1 MNALCA
7 PNAHK
12 STTDCA
18 SYAHDRIVKAMHN
31 AFMDTDW
38 FKEMKRKAKVTDAV
52 LAEALGV
59 ERSVAN
65 KVVNGKVE
73 MNARRA
79 DAVADL
85 FGVSRDEVLYR
96 AGISTEQPTLASPG
110 DGSETVDIQRLDLS
124 VSMGHG
130 TLIEGYVENEP
141 VTFDLAFIRAITRAA
156 TKNLRLITGIGD
168 SMYPT
173 LNDGDTILIDTSDRR
188 LSKLDGIYWVN
199 VYGAANLK
207 RLRAIGKGRVLIKSD
222 NPAVDDQEVDAED
235 LLIEGRAIWVARGL

>member
-1 MNALCA
+1 M
-7 PNAHK
+7 HK
-12 STTDCA
+12 TL
-18 SYAHDRIVKAMHN
+18 
-31 AFMDTDW
+31 MDTEW
-38 FKEMKRKAKVTDAV
+38 FKEMKRKRKVTDAV
-52 LAEALGV
+52 LASALGV

-65 KVVNGKVE
+65 KVVNGRVE

-85 FGVSRDEVLYR
+85 FGVSRDEVLFR
-96 AGISTEQPTLASPG
+96 AGISTEMPTSTATETT
-110 DGSETVDIQRLDLS
+110 ETVDIQRLDLS

-207 RLRAIGKGRVLIKSD
+207 RLRAIGKGRILIKSD

>member
-1 MNALCA
+1 
-7 PNAHK
+7 
-12 STTDCA
+12 
-18 SYAHDRIVKAMHN
+18 
-31 AFMDTDW
+31 MDSDW
-38 FKEMKRKAKVTDAV
+38 FKAMKRKRGVTDTT
-52 LAEALGV
+52 LAQALGV

-85 FGVSRDEVLYR
+85 FGVSRDEVLFR
-96 AGISTEQPTLASPG
+96 AGISTEKPNGASG
-110 DGSETVDIQRLDLS
+110 ENCETVDIQRLDLS

-156 TKNLRLITGIGD
+156 TSNLRLITGIGD

-207 RLRAIGKGRVLIKSD
+207 RLRAVGRNRVLIKSD
-222 NPAVDDQEVDAED
+222 NPAVDDQEVAADD